1 MNTISIKSNKDYI
14 KKMSVLKYHGV
25 PHDIDGF
32 IYRELCPC
40 TVEIDLDCIDEITK
54 NFLKRKK
61 FDGTFDEFKLKF
73 RSVIYEDGNFRDI
86 ENSEY
91 IGKDYKNVRKSFT
104 KFLVDTID
112 EKKTR
117 RQFSYQ
123 FNEELC
129 MNAMQIFED
138 RKLMIVYFRS
148 CDYIKKL
155 PLDLYLIKTLVDDYN
170 VHINKIY
177 CMFGSLH
184 AYDEDK
190 I

>member
-1 MNTISIKSNKDYI
+1 
-14 KKMSVLKYHGV
+14 V
-25 PHDIDGF
+25 
-32 IYRELCPC
+32 
-40 TVEIDLDCIDEITK
+40 
-54 NFLKRKK
+54 NF
-61 FDGTFDEFKLKF
+61 F
-73 RSVIYEDGNFRDI
+73 
-86 ENSEY
+86 
-91 IGKDYKNVRKSFT
+91 
-104 KFLVDTID
+104 VDRINLR
-112 EKKTR
+112 KTR

-123 FNEELC
+123 FNENLC

-155 PLDLYLIKTLVDDYN
+155 PLDLYLIKSLIDDYMIK
-170 VHINKIY
+170 VDKIY